1 MLGFKI
7 SIKTVFN
14 KLRFPSWLKP
24 YFNNTSSADIIVDDS
39 CVKNRSLFYNNKT
52 RESLIANRLS
62 YNIGA
67 TSENNFNTSSLVSSL
82 MDETP
87 VIFPITDPND
97 NTKTIKFFVL
107 GDSLTAYI
115 KRRDKVIMS
124 ICAENEKISL
134 DEVDTATRQYFQ
146 DDSQEGTYTGD
157 DVEVA
162 HDLRLYTN
170 YGTIEDSDLDFPKN
184 DSNYPEG
191 GSDSQFSTYYTNN
204 LFPTNLTHYGVGGSA
219 ATHHKYIFD
228 NNIDTQNFTNVTP
241 ILWYLDFSNEF
252 QGNESLTIESDAEAI
267 QNMVNDAIDNV
278 IAVIEAA
285 IAKGMKVLYT
295 IPPPYRLTP
304 SGSDSSGYGSF
315 YNKRQAIFLGYA
327 SPPVNPDP
335 NGDPYV
341 DNGDGTTAG
350 SDFNSIIEY
359 LDAKRLQLGN
369 QGIDYVDAFAPL
381 LTYDTSVYSS
391 KQEAYTA
398 GEIEIDPKY
407 TFDNDWHPNA
417 AAFSVVKDQIY
428 PKFLEI
434 INS

>member
-1 MLGFKI
+1 MLGLGNLLGKVSNVI
-7 SIKTVFN
+7 G
-14 KLRFPSWLKP
+14 LPSWLKD
-24 YFNNTSSADIIVDDS
+24 YFDNTSSADTIVDDK
-39 CVKNRSLFYNNKT
+39 CVENRGKFYNNKT
-52 RESLIANRLS
+52 REGLIADRLTFK
-62 YNIGA
+62 IGS
-67 TSENNFNTSSLVSSL
+67 TSENYDNTFSLVTSL

-87 VIFPITDPND
+87 VIFPTIDPND
-97 NTKTIKFFVL
+97 ATKTIKFFVL

-146 DDSQEGTYTGD
+146 DDSKEGDYEGD
-157 DVEVA
+157 DVEIA

-191 GSDSQFSTYYTNN
+191 GSDSEFSTYYTNN

-228 NNIDTQNFTNVTP
+228 NNIDTQDFTNVTP

-252 QGNESLTIESDAEAI
+252 QGNESLTIESNAQDI
-267 QNMVNDAIDNV
+267 QDMVDDAIDNI
-278 IAVIEAA
+278 IAIIEAA
-285 IAKGMKVLYT
+285 ITKGMTVLYT

-304 SGSDSSGYGSF
+304 SESDSSGPGGF

-327 SPPVNPDP
+327 NPCGTVN
-335 NGDPYV
+335 NGS
-341 DNGDGTTAG
+341 GTTAG
-350 SDFNSIIEY
+350 SNFNSIIQY
-359 LDAKRLQLGN
+359 LDARGV
-369 QGIDYVDAFAPL
+369 DYVDAFAPL

-391 KQEAYTA
+391 KQEAYIA

>member
-1 MLGFKI
+1 MLGLKVSI
-7 SIKTVFN
+7 SNIFN
-14 KLRFPSWLKP
+14 GLRFPSWLKA
-24 YFNNTSSADIIVDDS
+24 YFDNTSSADTTVDDK
-39 CVKNRSLFYNNKT
+39 CVENRAKFYNKIT
-52 RESLIANRLS
+52 REQLIANRLS
-62 YNIGA
+62 YNIGN
-67 TSENNFNTSSLVSSL
+67 TSENNFNTVSLVSSL

-87 VIFPITDPND
+87 VIFPTTDPND
-97 NTKTIKFFVL
+97 ASKTIKFFVL

-146 DDSQEGTYTGD
+146 DDSQYGDYQGD
-157 DVEVA
+157 DVEIA
-162 HDLRLYTN
+162 HDLRLYD
-170 YGTIEDSDLDFPKN
+170 YSTIEDSDLDFPKN
-184 DSNYPEG
+184 DSNYPES

-204 LFPTNLTHYGVGGSA
+204 LFPQEITHYGVGGSS

-228 NNIDTQNFTNVTP
+228 NNIDTQDFTNVTP

-252 QGNESLTIESDAEAI
+252 QGNESESNPSTIQD
-267 QNMVNDAIDNV
+267 MVDDAIDNV
-278 IAVIEAA
+278 IAVVEAA
-285 IAKGMKVLYT
+285 KAKGMEVLYT

-304 SGSDSSGYGSF
+304 SESDSSGYGSF

-327 SPPVNPDP
+327 NPADTP
-335 NGDPYV
+335 N
-341 DNGDGTTAG
+341 NGSGATTG
-350 SDFNSIIEY
+350 SNFNSIIDY
-359 LDAKRLQLGN
+359 LTQNNIK
-369 QGIDYVDAFAPL
+369 YVDAFASL

-391 KQEAYTA
+391 KQEAYIA